1 MVRATSQSTAPLTS
15 VPRVTLV
22 GDLLQVPDYGG
33 EHCENAGPDKNRGD
47 PEMPDE
53 AEKHACSVGRVS
65 IQPAAGAKGHGKN
78 GQVTYAAFDDAT
90 ATPGAPQSRIL
101 PRIRGTTIGACS
113 EQYSWS
119 L

>member
-1 MVRATSQSTAPLTS
+1 MHSA

-33 EHCENAGPDKNRGD
+33 EYCEHAGPDENRGD

-53 AEKHACSVGRVS
+53 AEKHVRSVGRAS
-65 IQPAAGAKGHGKN
+65 IQPAAEGQRAREN
-78 GQVTYAAFDDAT
+78 GQVTYAAFVDAT
-90 ATPGAPQSRIL
+90 ATPGTPQSRIL